1 MVILKKLGEIRLRS
15 MRVAQY
21 FNLVTAIGTIFTVV
35 KVYGLPIWTISF
47 VVPILAI
54 IYVVDGRHAV
64 SGEIDYM
71 NSKNKQ
77 WQEMIDTMRRIE
89 SKL

>member
-1 MVILKKLGEIRLRS
+1 

-21 FNLVTAIGTIFTVV
+21 FNLVTTIGTIFTVV
-35 KVYGLPIWTISF
+35 KVYELPIWTTAFLI
-47 VVPILAI
+47 PILIAVYI
-54 IYVVDGRHAV
+54 VDGRHAV

-77 WQEMIDTMRRIE
+77 WQGMIDTMRRIE